1 MAYNNK
7 QLLTDAYGKP
17 IPQYYDAD
25 TDSYKPLTDPNSA
38 KAKEPFSGTTNFTKT
53 FSKPMNGIVISN
65 DGASDL
71 TIAIGTDTYTVKAG
85 EVFSEMFEPFTQ
97 VTVTTTVPYR
107 AYGLGD

>member
-1 MAYNNK
+1 MAYKDK

-17 IPQYYDAD
+17 IPQYWDED
-25 TDSYKPLTDPNSA
+25 SNSYKPLQDPNSA
-38 KAKEPFSGTTNFTKT
+38 KAKEPFSGTSNFTKT

-71 TIAIGTDTYTVKAG
+71 TITIGTDIFTVKAG

-97 VTVTTTVPYR
+97 VIVTTTVPYR